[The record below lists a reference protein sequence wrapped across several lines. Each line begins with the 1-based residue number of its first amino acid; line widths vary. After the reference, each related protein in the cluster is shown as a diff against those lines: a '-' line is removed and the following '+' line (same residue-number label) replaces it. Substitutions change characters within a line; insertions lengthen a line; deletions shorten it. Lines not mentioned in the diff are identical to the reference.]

1 MKIGEVV
8 YMTDWYY
15 LPDKTI
21 LNLILIILR
30 STVVV
35 QITAGK
41 LFNMSI
47 YTFGDVSLIVVF
59 INNFY
64 CNLHEIFYHFRC

>member
-30 STVVV
+30 STVIV

-41 LFNMSI
+41 LFNMSVYI
-47 YTFGDVSLIVVF
+47 FGDVSLIIVF
-59 INNFY
+59 INN
-64 CNLHEIFYHFRC
+64 L

>member
-1 MKIGEVV
+1 MKVGEVV

-21 LNLILIILR
+21 LDLTLIIAR
-30 STVVV
+30 SSVVV

-41 LFNMSI
+41 LIHMSI
-47 YTFGDVSLIVVF
+47 QTFTDVIKTGFAYL
-59 INNFY
+59 
-64 CNLHEIFYHFRC
+64 NLLRQVT

>member
-1 MKIGEVV
+1 MKVGEVV

-21 LNLILIILR
+21 LDLTLIIAR
-30 STVVV
+30 SSVVV

-41 LFNMSI
+41 LIHMSI
-47 YTFGDVSLIVVF
+47 QTFTDVSDI
-59 INNFY
+59 
-64 CNLHEIFYHFRC
+64 